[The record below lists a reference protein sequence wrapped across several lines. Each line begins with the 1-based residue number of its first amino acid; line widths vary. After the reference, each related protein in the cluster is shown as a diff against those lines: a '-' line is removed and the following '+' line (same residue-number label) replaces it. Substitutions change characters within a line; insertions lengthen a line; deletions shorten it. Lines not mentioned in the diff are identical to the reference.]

1 MLGGK
6 NTSPGED
13 QTPDLCM
20 FDTAYK
26 YNALTS
32 CATGEMLTERAT
44 KWYVHVYT
52 FAKKKQN
59 IFSTCGIRM
68 LLYIGF

>member
-1 MLGGK
+1 
-6 NTSPGED
+6 
-13 QTPDLCM
+13 
-20 FDTAYK
+20 
-26 YNALTS
+26 
-32 CATGEMLTERAT
+32 MLTERAT